1 MKLIFFS
8 LFFISLFF
16 NYSAFSNESYVV
28 LKVNNKIITN
38 VDINTEYRYLIAL
51 SPNLQNVDKK
61 TVMKLARDSIIREK
75 IKEEE
80 IIKYFDLNAENK
92 FINKIIDNFYKKMG
106 MKNEN
111 EFKIYLSNYNLNYES
126 IEKKISI
133 ETAWNDLV
141 YKKFSNRI
149 EIDDLKIKNKINEI
163 ISNTNEQ
170 NKYLISEILFSSE
183 NYNDLQ
189 KKYELI
195 NKSISEIG
203 FASTASIHSI
213 SDSAKLG
220 GKIGWV
226 NESQI
231 NDTIKNEI
239 ISLNIGNHTKP
250 ITIPGGFLIIKLDD
264 KKKEKINSNFD
275 EEFKKQINNEKNSQL
290 KQFSEIYFKKIKK
303 NSIISE
309 Q

>member
-61 TVMKLARDSIIREK
+61 TVMRLARDSIIREK

-111 EFKIYLSNYNLNYES
+111 EFKIYLSNYNL
-126 IEKKISI
+126 K
-133 ETAWNDLV
+133 
-141 YKKFSNRI
+141 
-149 EIDDLKIKNKINEI
+149 
-163 ISNTNEQ
+163 
-170 NKYLISEILFSSE
+170 
-183 NYNDLQ
+183 
-189 KKYELI
+189 
-195 NKSISEIG
+195 
-203 FASTASIHSI
+203 
-213 SDSAKLG
+213 
-220 GKIGWV
+220 
-226 NESQI
+226 
-231 NDTIKNEI
+231 
-239 ISLNIGNHTKP
+239 
-250 ITIPGGFLIIKLDD
+250 
-264 KKKEKINSNFD
+264 
-275 EEFKKQINNEKNSQL
+275 
-290 KQFSEIYFKKIKK
+290 
-303 NSIISE
+303 
-309 Q
+309 